1 MSLKVGKE
9 NIKLS
14 LIFDEM
20 VIVKLENNTN
30 TKLYNKFTGAKLIY
44 NIRSFPQYKQ
54 YTGR

>member
-30 TKLYNKFTGAKLIY
+30 TKLYNKFIGAKLIY